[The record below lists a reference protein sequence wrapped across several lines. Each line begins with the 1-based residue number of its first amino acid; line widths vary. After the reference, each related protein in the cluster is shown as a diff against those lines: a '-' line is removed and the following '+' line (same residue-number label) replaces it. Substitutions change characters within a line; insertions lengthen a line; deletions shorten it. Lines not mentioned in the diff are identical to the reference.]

1 MSWLAANKLQ
11 AGTTFCQYSDP
22 NGMGNKLIF
31 LEVETMWS
39 CMFYLLNALRIN
51 AWPHYSQEFCPG
63 KLIKYQLNH
72 S

>member
-31 LEVETMWS
+31 SGSGNTVDLYVLPSECIAYK
-39 CMFYLLNALRIN
+39 CMASLFARVLSWKTHKI
-51 AWPHYSQEFCPG
+51 S
-63 KLIKYQLNH
+63 IK